1 MIGCKNWPDI
11 RFFNISDRNCGPS
24 LMMTKISLLQVE
36 ETKPETKKERK
47 EKKKARKQDQVRIIV
62 DNLRLIEYF
71 FIVPT

>member
-11 RFFNISDRNCGPS
+11 RFFNISDR
-24 LMMTKISLLQVE
+24 ISLQQVE

-62 DNLRLIEYF
+62 NNLRLIEYF
-71 FIVPT
+71 FIVLHGRMQ

>member
-1 MIGCKNWPDI
+1 
-11 RFFNISDRNCGPS
+11 
-24 LMMTKISLLQVE
+24 MMTKISLQQVE